1 MSRAGQ
7 LALAAMLTVMGASG
21 AQARGMQI
29 DTTWTGLLLVVL
41 ALVVIVTGFAI
52 RLADGKRRLN
62 LLRKAEVR
70 PEQLTEEEWVE
81 LERLRRRRRR

>member
-1 MSRAGQ
+1 MSRTGQ
-7 LALAAMLTVMGASG
+7 LALATALTVMGASD

-29 DTTWTGLLLVVL
+29 GVAWAGLLLIVL

-70 PEQLTEEEWVE
+70 PEQLTEEEWAE
-81 LERLRRRRRR
+81 LERLRRRKRG

>member
-1 MSRAGQ
+1 MSPAAQ
-7 LALAAMLTVMGASG
+7 LALAAALTAMGASA

-41 ALVVIVTGFAI
+41 VLVVIVTGFAI

-70 PEQLTEEEWVE
+70 PEQLTEEEWAE
-81 LERLRRRRRR
+81 LDRLRRRKRR